1 MKQLDVL
8 LPFSMPPA
16 ELARDLLRAVQAPAL
31 AMLLA
36 RASAAPAVEFDAF
49 ARALPH
55 EQWLAEQFGL
65 PAPEEASP
73 PVAAAAMARFGL
85 KPDVGVW
92 FILQPVHFHITRDH
106 LVLTDTRRLALSDI
120 DARSL
125 FATAQQSFEA
135 AGMPLLYGD
144 AENWFMRADAW
155 AGLQTATPDAACGHN
170 IDIWM
175 PQGAHARD
183 WRKLQNEVQ
192 MDWHGGSVN
201 TARELQGLKPI
212 NSLWLWG
219 AASAGSDSATPY
231 AALCN
236 LQGWTRAL
244 APTQEISFST
254 LLAQSPAS
262 ALFMDDTL
270 AEAALGGD
278 WAEWLQRLQ
287 LLERDCFAPLL
298 AALKNGQLDALRLLM
313 THNTRLAEFRVS
325 RHQLRKFWQSPSL
338 NRLAA

>member
-1 MKQLDVL
+1 MKQLDLL
-8 LPFSMPPA
+8 LPFSLPPA
-16 ELARDLLRAVQAPAL
+16 ELARDLLRAAQAPAL
-31 AMLLA
+31 AILLA
-36 RASAAPAVEFDAF
+36 RASAAPIVEFDAF

-55 EQWLAEQFGL
+55 EQWLAEKFGL
-65 PAPEEASP
+65 TAPEESSP

-85 KPDVGVW
+85 KLEAGVW
-92 FILQPVHFHITRDH
+92 FMLQPVHFHITRDH
-106 LVLTDTRRLALSDI
+106 LVLTDTRRLALLDA

-125 FATAQQSFEA
+125 FATAQVSFEA
-135 AGMPLLYGD
+135 AGMSLLYGD
-144 AENWFMRADAW
+144 AGHWFMRADAW

-175 PQGAHARD
+175 PQGAQARD

-192 MDWHGGSVN
+192 MDWHGGAVN
-201 TARELQGLKPI
+201 TAREMQGLKPI

-219 AASAGSDSATPY
+219 AASAGSDSSSPY
-231 AALCN
+231 AAVTN
-236 LQGWTRAL
+236 LQGWSRAL
-244 APTQEISFST
+244 APTQASSLSA
-254 LLAQSPAS
+254 LLAQPPAS
-262 ALFMDDTL
+262 ALLMDDTL

-287 LLERDCFAPLL
+287 LLERDYFEPIL

-325 RHQLRKFWQSPSL
+325 RHQLRKFWQTPSL
-338 NRLAA
+338 ARLAA

>member
-1 MKQLDVL
+1 MKQLDLL
-8 LPFSMPPA
+8 LPFSLPPA
-16 ELARDLLRAVQAPAL
+16 ELARDLLRAVQAPSL

-36 RASAAPAVEFDAF
+36 RASAAPIVEFDAF

-55 EQWLAEQFGL
+55 EQWLAEKFGFTV
-65 PAPEEASP
+65 PEESSP

-85 KPDVGVW
+85 KPEAGVW
-92 FILQPVHFHITRDH
+92 FMLQPVHFHITRDH
-106 LVLTDTRRLALSDI
+106 LVLTDTRRLTLSDA

-125 FATAQQSFEA
+125 FATAQTSFEA
-135 AGMPLLYGD
+135 VGFPLLYGD
-144 AENWFMRADAW
+144 AGHWFMRADAW

-192 MDWHGGSVN
+192 MDWHAGAVN
-201 TARELQGLKPI
+201 AAREMQGLKPI

-219 AASAGSDSATPY
+219 VAQAGSDSIHSYDAV
-231 AALCN
+231 AN

-244 APTQEISFST
+244 APTQEITLSA
-254 LLAQSPAS
+254 LLAQPAAS
-262 ALFMDDTL
+262 ALYADDTL

-298 AALKNGQLDALRLLM
+298 AALKSGRLDELRLCM
-313 THNTRLAEFRVS
+313 THNTRLAQFHVS
-325 RHQLRKFWQSPSL
+325 RNNLRKFWRAPSL
-338 NRLAA
+338 SRLAA